1 MLQWLISV
9 CHLYVATPTPGET
22 LSPLNTISST
32 TLTRICTNPSFT
44 VEAPE
49 PSLVLTQ
56 PAGEIQTPNGC

>member
-9 CHLYVATPTPGET
+9 CHLYVVTPTPSKT
-22 LSPLNTISST
+22 LLPLNTISST
-32 TLTRICTNPSFT
+32 TLTCTRTNPSFT

-56 PAGEIQTPNGC
+56 LAGEIQTPNGC